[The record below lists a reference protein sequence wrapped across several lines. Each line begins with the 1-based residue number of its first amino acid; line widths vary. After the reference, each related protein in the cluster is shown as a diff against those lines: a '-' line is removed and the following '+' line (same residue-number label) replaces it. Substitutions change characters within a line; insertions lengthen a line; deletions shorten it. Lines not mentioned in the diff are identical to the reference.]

1 MDLRL
6 ESEDKDRKLVNIYR
20 NILKINSIYYFC
32 FIVTIP
38 NYEQL
43 PVSIFYIIVFVDFNR
58 LINRNIERRFF
69 YISINYF

>member
-32 FIVTIP
+32 FYYGHSLRTT
-38 NYEQL
+38 NYL
-43 PVSIFYIIVFVDFNR
+43 FLYSDIFI
-58 LINRNIERRFF
+58 
-69 YISINYF
+69 